1 MFRTLRTAPKMLILR
16 SKEEPFSHLP
26 VLANK
31 VGSAG
36 TKPGMSSLRLQSVV
50 AIANLQ
56 RKPIAYDINSMLQV
70 PTPSHPTMQRFC
82 SSKDSSCLPGLF
94 LQFCSSGAQTQ
105 TKRRLLCLC
114 SRFYLWVFTNIQYNR
129 EHGLSAQDVGGGGW
143 RSFWV
148 VRDFLIASLHA
159 IHSLRFPYLPAYLT
173 LCGGLGE
180 EKRSECMPCG
190 KLDSW

>member
-1 MFRTLRTAPKMLILR
+1 MLILR

-70 PTPSHPTMQRFC
+70 PTPSHPTMQRFY
-82 SSKDSSCLPGLF
+82 SSKDSSCLPLSSV
-94 LQFCSSGAQTQ
+94 LQFRSTDTDKEKIA
-105 TKRRLLCLC
+105 
-114 SRFYLWVFTNIQYNR
+114 
-129 EHGLSAQDVGGGGW
+129 LSVQQVLSVG
-143 RSFWV
+143 V
-148 VRDFLIASLHA
+148 
-159 IHSLRFPYLPAYLT
+159 Y
-173 LCGGLGE
+173 
-180 EKRSECMPCG
+180 
-190 KLDSW
+190 